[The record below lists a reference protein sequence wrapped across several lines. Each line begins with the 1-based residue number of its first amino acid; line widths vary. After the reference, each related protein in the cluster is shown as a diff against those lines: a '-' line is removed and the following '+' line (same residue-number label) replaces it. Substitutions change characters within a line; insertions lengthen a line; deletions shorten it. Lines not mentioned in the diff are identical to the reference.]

1 MKISYGELKGVSVR
15 TTTPNSQQS
24 SKKTFDGMK

>member
-1 MKISYGELKGVSVR
+1 MKISYGELEGVSVR
-15 TTTPNSQQS
+15 TTTNPQQS